1 MFARSKVESLGA
13 RLQLKPLACKRLYTG
28 WSRQKAVAAMVVMAV
43 SSGGGGLPWPLLF
56 PGVQASDTAP
66 VGCSASTCASLEW
79 VEGGQYSDGGV
90 FGSDAICA
98 ESDTRPILGCSGEV
112 DFQTAVDFCEGIG
125 AR

>member
-1 MFARSKVESLGA
+1 MGS
-13 RLQLKPLACKRLYTG
+13 T
-28 WSRQKAVAAMVVMAV
+28 RQRAAVALVAMAV
-43 SSGGGGLPWPLLF
+43 SNGGGGLRLPLLF
-56 PGVQASDTAP
+56 PGVHASDVAP